1 MQFNKKK
8 ILAILAVVAAAVAG
22 LMQLVGQ
29 LPDAVETDDAGVGG
43 AAGAPSVVVAP
54 DAGL

>member
-8 ILAILAVVAAAVAG
+8 ILVVLGLVAAAVAG